1 VGGVVVGP
9 KVLVKHVQGHV
20 ILLRG
25 AVMLEGRHVDFHA
38 VAVGVV
44 AALESQPAV
53 PLREPLQAP
62 LAVSAPLLDKPGDDA
77 RPRLLL
83 ELLYEL
89 AAWTVA
95 LERNP
100 ETSVPKYIF
109 YVRSLMNET
118 FSEFVP
124 RARAHSC

>member
-1 VGGVVVGP
+1 M
-9 KVLVKHVQGHV
+9 
-20 ILLRG
+20 LRG